1 VNFLIHEG
9 QRAVTTVR
17 DAIDNAIYIYM
28 MSFNILG
35 DTFNTWFSSRHSSL
49 DEVGG
54 AQCLDDAI
62 EKDDCIYHARQ
73 WHDSGSDNAG
83 SSTS

>member
-1 VNFLIHEG
+1 ML
-9 QRAVTTVR
+9 
-17 DAIDNAIYIYM
+17 YIYM

-35 DTFNTWFSSRHSSL
+35 GTFNTWFSSRHSSL

-73 WHDSGSDNAG
+73 
-83 SSTS
+83 

>member
-1 VNFLIHEG
+1 
-9 QRAVTTVR
+9 
-17 DAIDNAIYIYM
+17 M
-28 MSFNILG
+28 MSFNILS

-54 AQCLDDAI
+54 AKYLDDAI

-73 WHDSGSDNAG
+73 
-83 SSTS
+83 